1 MIDMIDKAGAPT
13 LFPMEDAR
21 EEAREARPK
30 MRSGGSGN
38 PIVFHDY
45 ESFIKKFTEKPKT
58 TDECW
63 TPRDVYEAVV
73 KRLGEEGM
81 KDKNDK

>member
-1 MIDMIDKAGAPT
+1 MMQQT
-13 LFPMEDAR
+13 LFQEWGQDEKTETAR
-21 EEAREARPK
+21 AERKP
-30 MRSGGSGN
+30 SGGSGN